1 MSANGENMP
10 RAQRQRSQDACS
22 ATYYRSI
29 RRGVQRSR
37 ASFARPLASCLLV
50 VATHAHERREKQ
62 PEEIARPVGRQTS
75 RAAARRPRGQPRSI
89 HHVRYGRCGLSD
101 HSECPITALPSTN
114 LPNRVRVSR
123 DPQMFFRCNSQDTR
137 GSSAPARPRSFV
149 KRTFLNFEIRCLA
162 LIAEMTVG

>member
-1 MSANGENMP
+1 MSALGKNMP
-10 RAQRQRSQDACS
+10 KAQRQQSQDACS
-22 ATYYRSI
+22 ATYYRPI
-29 RRGVQRSR
+29 RRDVQRSR
-37 ASFARPLASCLLV
+37 ALFARPLASCLLV

-62 PEEIARPVGRQTS
+62 PQEFARPAGRQTS
-75 RAAARRPRGQPRSI
+75 RAAARRPRGRPRSI
-89 HHVRYGRCGLSD
+89 HHARCGRCELSD

-137 GSSAPARPRSFV
+137 GSSSPARPRSFADI
-149 KRTFLNFEIRCLA
+149 TFLNFEIRCHA